1 MIYLDNAATTRLC
14 KEAIEA
20 MQPYLDEEYYN
31 ANSAYTNGRLI
42 SRAIEEAR
50 NSLATLIN
58 ADTNEIIFT
67 SGGAEADSMSVLG
80 AFLYVFG
87 KANGKHIITT
97 KIEHHAVLNA
107 CKMAEK
113 LGARVTYLD
122 VDEGGLI
129 DLEKLRSA
137 LSNDTFLV
145 SIMMANNEIGTVQPI
160 KEACK
165 IVKEYN
171 SDILFHTD
179 SVQAFSNMH
188 IDVNDLKIDLM
199 SCSAHKFNGP
209 KGVGFLYCRKGVNIC
224 PIIYGGDQE
233 SGRRGGTS
241 NTAGIVGMAVAA
253 KKCASSVDERRVK
266 YSLLRNTM
274 IEELGGKLDK
284 TVINGDN
291 ALANI
296 LSISF
301 LDISGERLVAML
313 EHDGVLC
320 SRGAACDG
328 NNMKFSHVLDA
339 MGLDD
344 NRKTGTIRLS
354 FGVETTLDDIKKS
367 ASIIVDR
374 VNMLRRFN

>member
-87 KANGKHIITT
+87 KTNGKHIITT

-253 KKCASSVDERRVK
+253 KKCASSVDERRGK

>member
-80 AFLYVFG
+80 AFLYAFG
-87 KANGKHIITT
+87 KTNGKHIITT

-209 KGVGFLYCRKGVNIC
+209 KGMGFLYCRKGVNIC

>member
-80 AFLYVFG
+80 AFLYAFG
-87 KANGKHIITT
+87 KTNGKHIITT

-165 IVKEYN
+165 MVKEYN

-179 SVQAFSNMH
+179 AVQAFSNMH

-209 KGVGFLYCRKGVNIC
+209 KGMGFLYCRKGVNIC

-233 SGRRGGTS
+233 NGRRGGTS
-241 NTAGIVGMAVAA
+241 NTAGIVGMAEAA
-253 KKCASSVDERRVK
+253 KKCASSVDERRGK

-274 IEELGGKLDK
+274 IEELRGKLDK

>member
-87 KANGKHIITT
+87 KTNGKHIITT

-209 KGVGFLYCRKGVNIC
+209 KGMGFLYCRKGVNIC

>member
-20 MQPYLDEEYYN
+20 MQPYLDKEYYN

-80 AFLYVFG
+80 AFLYVFE
-87 KANGKHIITT
+87 KTNGKHIITT

-253 KKCASSVDERRVK
+253 KKCASLVDERRGK